1 MKPQSLRIAAGAA
14 HVDPPAEPAGESIRS
29 WLSIMVGMI
38 GASES
43 ERRAVREELESH
55 VRERVRD
62 LMVSGLT
69 EAEASRQAIAE
80 LGDAAQ
86 LARRYQEAIGPSK
99 RRLIMQVAALSF
111 AGAAAVISVVALSG
125 QNQSSIQPSTQPS
138 TPSQNELAATV
149 PDTTAL
155 TTLFERAIVSER
167 AATDSQIRAKMLEE
181 RLLVAAAESAKVEQD
196 LKAAASYRLLLE
208 PRLAALEERAL
219 TGRVFTEPEDPAR
232 TALSQ
237 RRVDLPDSASWADL
251 LVAMTPEGY
260 TADVRREQFQK
271 AEISLEQPLG
281 IGAFSGT
288 AAAVL
293 DVMNNTVCT
302 EAGTE
307 LGVRVEGDRIIF
319 APASYFDTLEKTL
332 AVYDLSPLIRAREE
346 RGEDPQEVVGEVI
359 QIITGFVYPDQWE
372 SNGGTI
378 ASTRSFESKLFVQA
392 PKRFHPRVSWILSE
406 LGAKD
411 AAAHD
416 ARSEIRVPVIL
427 NALGRAARV
436 SESANARVALKA
448 LVSDDARA
456 ENPGTPALQPDARN
470 EPAPQKP

>member
-14 HVDPPAEPAGESIRS
+14 NVDPTAEPAGESIRS

-62 LMVSGLT
+62 LMVSGAT

-125 QNQSSIQPSTQPS
+125 QTQSSTQPP
-138 TPSQNELAATV
+138 TPQQNELAATA
-149 PDTTAL
+149 PDTAAL
-155 TTLFERAIVSER
+155 TTLLERAIVSER
-167 AATDSQIRAKMLEE
+167 AATDSQIRAKLLEE

-271 AEISLEQPLG
+271 ADISLEQPLG

-416 ARSEIRVPVIL
+416 ARSEIRVPVVL